1 MAGPKGNDRLPTID
15 FQGRTVSFREG
26 SFFQGFSDGNS
37 SIHNFSWENQMKVIP
52 SEFENSS
59 PQNFLEKSVWGVC
72 VCVCPIFWWQPFVFA
87 GHFGSLTP
95 AAAKPGDK
103 CKDSNTARNREA
115 RAQPTN
121 SMVRCRDWLRKD
133 LLLDAGVIYGYYTLQ
148 YFNGWFT
155 YKSSHEKKGKWIKNK
170 TSRKLCSMLIFRGVS
185 LAREQQPRGLKSRM
199 KSG

>member
-1 MAGPKGNDRLPTID
+1 MVGPKGKDRLPTID

-37 SIHNFSWENQMKVIP
+37 EWNFSWENQMKVIH
-52 SEFENSS
+52 SQFA
-59 PQNFLEKSVWGVC
+59 L
-72 VCVCPIFWWQPFVFA
+72 WQFNP
-87 GHFGSLTP
+87 T
-95 AAAKPGDK
+95 AAAEAKPGDK

-133 LLLDAGVIYGYYTLQ
+133 LFDGAGVIYGWVTTLE

-155 YKSSHEKKGKWIKNK
+155 YKSSHEKKGKWSKQN
-170 TSRKLCSMLIFRGVS
+170 L
-185 LAREQQPRGLKSRM
+185 REIMFHVDLQGWGIEK
-199 KSG
+199 

>member
-1 MAGPKGNDRLPTID
+1 MTTLPGTNSKFAPEKMAGPKGNDRLPTID

-37 SIHNFSWENQMKVIP
+37 SIQNFSWENQMKVIP
-52 SEFENSS
+52 SEFA
-59 PQNFLEKSVWGVC
+59 L
-72 VCVCPIFWWQPFVFA
+72 WQFNPSA
-87 GHFGSLTP
+87 

-133 LLLDAGVIYGYYTLQ
+133 LFDGQG
-148 YFNGWFT
+148 
-155 YKSSHEKKGKWIKNK
+155 
-170 TSRKLCSMLIFRGVS
+170 
-185 LAREQQPRGLKSRM
+185 
-199 KSG
+199 